1 MPEISESFVIGGQ
14 ALFEEALSEPFID
27 NCKLIFGTRINKD
40 FEADVYMPK
49 FEDKFEPLFI
59 S

>member
-40 FEADVYMPK
+40 FEADVYMP
-49 FEDKFEPLFI
+49 
-59 S
+59 